1 MDAFSN
7 ITLFATPSD
16 ARHVITVG
24 YASDNLAAKVH
35 VHAISDITGL
45 AAQLATFV
53 TQTALSQ
60 TLTDYVTDTDLANT
74 LTAYATTAS
83 VTATLEAYMTT
94 AAFNTAIADYATSA
108 EVSLAISA
116 YAATVTAT
124 YATKA
129 ELAGYS
135 VVGHQHTVETVQA
148 VPASGIIT
156 LERDKTQYI
165 KTVTANTVIGFDATA
180 LNLGANDAATFE
192 LVVKMGPQLKQ
203 VLFGSNVTWLNSVEP
218 YFHTSNCSYLFAFRT
233 YDGGNSWVGA
243 YQGVF

>member
-7 ITLFATPSD
+7 ITLFATPTDS
-16 ARHVITVG
+16 RHVITVG

-94 AAFNTAIADYATSA
+94 AAFNAAIADYATSA

-129 ELAGYS
+129 ELTGYS
-135 VVGHQHTVETVQA
+135 VTSHQHTVEPVEA
-148 VPASGIIT
+148 VPANGIIT
-156 LERDKTQYI
+156 LARNKTQYV
-165 KTVTANTVIGFDATA
+165 KTITGNTVIGFDASA

-192 LVVKMGPQLKQ
+192 LLIKMGAQVRQ
-203 VLFGSNVTWLNSVEP
+203 VLFGGSVTWLNGEEP
-218 YFHTSNCSYLFAFRT
+218 YFNAANRSYLFAFRT

-243 YQGVF
+243 YQGSF